1 MNKSAEILI
10 TGDFYGGYR
19 TEEVIKNKNYNQL
32 YNDFLPIIRNAD
44 FAITNLEAPLLING
58 TPIKKTGPAIKAV
71 PETIDALKFAGFN
84 LLTLANNHIMD
95 YGAEGLINTIKLC
108 GKKEISIV
116 GAGENHQKA
125 SQTIYKQIN
134 GINIAFINVSENEWS
149 TTNSSNPGAH
159 PLNPVANYYKIK
171 EAEEFADYLILIVH
185 GGHEM
190 YNLPSPRM
198 KETYRFFV
206 DAGADV
212 IIGHH
217 THCYSGYE
225 IYKGK
230 TIFYSLG
237 NFLFDSKNYK
247 PDIWYFG
254 FAVRL
259 NVTKTL
265 ELTFEIIPYKQSYI
279 DVGIKILNKLEK
291 DHFNNDLKKINAII
305 QDDFILEQKFNA
317 FINNELA
324 GTYKNFLEPLNFK
337 VFETFQKLG
346 FMPSFL
352 NKKKKRLYLNLI
364 RCESHRDVVIK
375 LLADDWNQ

>member
-1 MNKSAEILI
+1 
-10 TGDFYGGYR
+10 
-19 TEEVIKNKNYNQL
+19 
-32 YNDFLPIIRNAD
+32 
-44 FAITNLEAPLLING
+44 
-58 TPIKKTGPAIKAV
+58 
-71 PETIDALKFAGFN
+71 
-84 LLTLANNHIMD
+84 
-95 YGAEGLINTIKLC
+95 
-108 GKKEISIV
+108 
-116 GAGENHQKA
+116 
-125 SQTIYKQIN
+125 
-134 GINIAFINVSENEWS
+134 
-149 TTNSSNPGAH
+149 
-159 PLNPVANYYKIK
+159 
-171 EAEEFADYLILIVH
+171 
-185 GGHEM
+185 
-190 YNLPSPRM
+190 
-198 KETYRFFV
+198 
-206 DAGADV
+206 
-212 IIGHH
+212 
-217 THCYSGYE
+217 
-225 IYKGK
+225 
-230 TIFYSLG
+230 
-237 NFLFDSKNYK
+237 
-247 PDIWYFG
+247 
-254 FAVRL
+254 L